1 MSVKVMSAVWERED
15 MDASERLVMLSLAD
29 HADDEGVCYP
39 SIARLCKRTSLTNRT
54 VQMAVKRLE
63 ARGLIYVEPN
73 AGRNGT
79 NMFYLFASG
88 PVRQVSKERTG
99 SAATKRR
106 KDAYNPHSVFA
117 RDGYRCVY
125 CGFQDERNGSDAGLA
140 LHVDHALPLSRG
152 GTDEPS
158 NLVTS
163 CVNCNLR
170 KGDKTAEEFM
180 GRSKCTPQQMHP
192 AFDDARPPHLTAIT
206 RAGDAPEPSGTIKE
220 TSKENVPSFA
230 EFWDRWPEKKA
241 RVSAEKAWARLP
253 AEDRRVVI
261 ARCADWFR
269 AWRRGN
275 PQASP
280 IHAATFLNQ
289 RRWQDMDETSSTQNP
304 NAVAEFWAK
313 HLNDPAARVPQT
325 AISPSL
331 ARLMLELRLV
341 TPETLKRRGF
351 AA

>member
-39 SIARLCKRTSLTNRT
+39 SIARLCKRTSLANRT

-99 SAATKRR
+99 GAATKRR

-170 KGDKTAEEFM
+170 KGDKTVDEFM
-180 GRSKCTPQQMHP
+180 GRIKCTPQQMHP
-192 AFDDARPPHLTAIT
+192 AFDDAIPPHLTAIT
-206 RAGDAPEPSGTIKE
+206 PAGDAPKPSGTIKE
-220 TSKENVPSFA
+220 PS
-230 EFWDRWPEKKA
+230 DVSKA
-241 RVSAEKAWARLP
+241 REAAALLESWAGAEAVASFLAYRRKSKGKALTLTASKRLAQNLKAIFQAGGNPDDALGMAEERGWLTIEPDWYFNAKGKHHGNRPSAADNPTLRA
-253 AEDRRVVI
+253 I
-261 ARCADWFR
+261 ARAAGAFE
-269 AWRRGN
+269 
-275 PQASP
+275 ASP
-280 IHAATFLNQ
+280 VDWPSG
-289 RRWQDMDETSSTQNP
+289 R
-304 NAVAEFWAK
+304 
-313 HLNDPAARVPQT
+313 
-325 AISPSL
+325 SL
-331 ARLMLELRLV
+331 A
-341 TPETLKRRGF
+341 
-351 AA
+351 